1 MARVGPPGAEMGVGW
16 PPPRSPGSGQL
27 WAGGGAVRTG
37 GGSPGATPDLPQTLS
52 YAASFIAPLMITDA
66 LFAAAC
72 NVLVERCAYRSV
84 TLESECPR
92 IC

>member
-1 MARVGPPGAEMGVGW
+1 MQGWGLGGPRRDRRTAGNY
-16 PPPRSPGSGQL
+16 GSEVERF
-27 WAGGGAVRTG
+27 AAG
-37 GGSPGATPDLPQTLS
+37 GGSPGATPDLPQPNS
-52 YAASFIAPLMITDA
+52 YAASFIAPLMISDA

-84 TLESECPR
+84 TFELECPR